1 MQTELKHAGIASA
14 TVAALAI
21 ENPHAIEIFKKY
33 NIDFCCGGQRPFDQV
48 CREMDLNAAQILEE
62 IDLVQDKATEEHLRF
77 NSWSAAFL
85 TDYIV
90 ENHHQYVKSAI
101 PELLRLLAKTA
112 VAHGEEDVEL
122 ISIHEKFN
130 LLSEELLN
138 HLEKEEKVLFPMIK
152 ELKAQTGRNENAQAE
167 TLETPIQVMLAE
179 HDTAGELIQSI
190 RFLSNNYTVP
200 AHACPTYTIT
210 YKKLKEFDDDL
221 MKHIHL
227 ENNILFKKVTESNF

>member
-1 MQTELKHAGIASA
+1 METETNNARLASA
-14 TVAALAI
+14 TVATLAI

-48 CREMDLNAAQILEE
+48 CREMSLNPTQILEE
-62 IDLVQDKATEEHLRF
+62 IDLIKDKASEEHLRF

-122 ISIHEKFN
+122 VSIHEKFN

-152 ELKAQTGRNENAQAE
+152 ELKAQSE
-167 TLETPIQVMLAE
+167 QVQQEMLQGPLSVMIAE
-179 HDTAGELIQSI
+179 HDTAGELIKSI
-190 RFLSNNYTVP
+190 RILSNNYTP
-200 AHACPTYTIT
+200 PEHACPTYTIAF
-210 YKKLKEFDDDL
+210 KKLKEFDNDL

-227 ENNILFKKVTESNF
+227 ENNILFKKVNEGNF